1 MSRIVRETAFRLV
14 RRDVMQFLEDH
25 EEDLMR
31 IFREEM
37 QKLDNRL
44 PEEELFIDIRIVAL
58 GEVMMQAA
66 LVAIKRFLE
75 ET

>member
-1 MSRIVRETAFRLV
+1 
-14 RRDVMQFLEDH
+14 MQFLEDH

-66 LVAIKRFLE
+66 LVAVKRFLE